1 MSRHIP
7 ITKDAG
13 PAALALG
20 EMQVERDEAEAQC
33 ARLFEECR
41 QQRERAEL
49 LERTA
54 AVTMCERDAAQKL
67 ADGWKAAA
75 LNKLGVCGT
84 CEGSGIM
91 YVGGGDGP
99 HDPEEPLPCGECD
112 GTGRGEVAFA
122 FERLHEQM
130 ADEERMA
137 EKSGGILSDVC
148 DAAFGD
154 EERAETHGY
163 DGIVE
168 QVQELRRAWIN
179 VEGVAEGAAE
189 AIAARK
195 VAVDALTAAVAE
207 TTETTALGQ
216 VLRRALGMCR

>member
-1 MSRHIP
+1 MTEGVIQVTT
-7 ITKDAG
+7 IIEQK
-13 PAALALG
+13 LATRT
-20 EMQVERDEAEAQC
+20 QERDAAEAEC
-33 ARLFEECR
+33 ER
-41 QQRERAEL
+41 QTEQWRKERERAEL
-49 LERTA
+49 LERTTA
-54 AVTMCERDAAQKL
+54 NVMLDRDAARKL

-75 LNKLGVCGT
+75 LNRLGKCGT
-84 CEGSGIM
+84 CEGEGVV
-91 YVGGGDGP
+91 YLDADEGCP
-99 HDPEEPLPCGECD
+99 PPPAEPCAECN
-112 GTGRGEVAFA
+112 GTGRGDIAFA

-154 EERAETHGY
+154 EQRAETHGY
-163 DGIVE
+163 DGVVE
-168 QVQELRRAWIN
+168 RVQELHRAWIN